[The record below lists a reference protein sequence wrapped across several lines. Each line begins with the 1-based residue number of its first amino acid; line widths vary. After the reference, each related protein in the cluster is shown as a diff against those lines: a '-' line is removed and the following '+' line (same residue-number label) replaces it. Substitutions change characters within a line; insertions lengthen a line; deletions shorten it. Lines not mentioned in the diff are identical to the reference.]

1 MDGWARSILLAG
13 SIAMSVAIAGCG
25 KPGDDLE
32 YKIAEA
38 THQMQGQLPMRVDD
52 VTTLTGVRHEGT
64 NIIYE
69 MSVDRELSADELQ
82 AAPGQMQAN
91 NQRNMCGQPPTLEL
105 IRMGASL
112 THRYT
117 DKAGHHF
124 ETRVS
129 ACPA

>member
-1 MDGWARSILLAG
+1 MNIPVRTLLSA
-13 SIAMSVAIAGCG
+13 SAVAAALSLGGCS

-32 YKIAEA
+32 YQIAEA
-38 THQMQGQLPMRVDD
+38 THQLERQLPMRVDD

-69 MSVDRELSADELQ
+69 MSIDRELAPEDLQ
-82 AAPGQMQAN
+82 SAPGQMQAS
-91 NQRNMCGQPPTLEL
+91 NQNTICTQPATQQL

-124 ETRVS
+124 ETRVTS
-129 ACPA
+129 CPA

>member
-1 MDGWARSILLAG
+1 MNPVSRILLATL
-13 SIAMSVAIAGCG
+13 AAAAIPLAGCG

-52 VTTLTGVRHEGT
+52 VTTLTAVRHEGT

-82 AAPGQMQAN
+82 TATGQMQAS
-91 NQRNMCGQPPTLEL
+91 NQSNMCGQPPTLEL

-129 ACPA
+129 SCPA